1 MKQTICSS
9 VNINHLLKLNMD
21 VILVSEQSHII
32 ILGALRQFIET

>member
-1 MKQTICSS
+1 
-9 VNINHLLKLNMD
+9 MD